1 MKPLPLMKPNKD
13 KIEQQRAIL
22 SQMEST
28 LPISMAPSYEHLV
41 HFQEAYKTPI
51 QRWYPYREGY
61 STELVTSFI
70 ENLNIKGTVLDPFS
84 GSGTTLLAARQ
95 SRLDSVGIEVNPISV
110 LVAESENEYYNNT
123 DINELEGFI
132 KHLKQLKKSRKKY
145 TTLFPLADKMFNKD
159 ILSAMLQVR
168 SEIDSIHNNKI
179 KRLGLI
185 SWLSTIDEVSDVKK
199 EGNGLK
205 YRYRKRTKNG
215 YITIPKEEWE
225 NEHFPGDR
233 FRIVI
238 DKITEKLSIVLQ
250 DITEYY
256 GYIENIPQVI
266 HGDCLHLDKLT
277 DKQFELTFFS
287 PPYCNCFDYF
297 EIHKVELWL
306 GRFVSNREDVK
317 KLRETGFRSNTNALD
332 NKAISY
338 INEDLESLIKLF
350 DTTRLWSPHIPN
362 VVRGY
367 FDDTHSLLKVLY
379 DKTVV
384 GGYVGIVVGNSA
396 YSGVII
402 PSDLLTAVIGQEV
415 GFNVDNIFIAR
426 HLTTSSQQ
434 KSELEPLKEFLRE
447 SIVLLKK

>member
-1 MKPLPLMKPNKD
+1 MKMNKD
-13 KIEQQRAIL
+13 RIEQQRAIL
-22 SQMEST
+22 SQMESK
-28 LPISMAPSYEHLV
+28 LPTSLAPSYERLV

-70 ENLNIKGTVLDPFS
+70 EKLNVKGAVLDPFS

-110 LVAESENEYYNNT
+110 LVAQSENESYNDA
-123 DINELEGFI
+123 DIKDLEVFI
-132 KHLKQLKKSRKKY
+132 QHLKQLQKTGKKH
-145 TTLFPLADKMFNKD
+145 TTLFQLADKMFNKD
-159 ILSAMLQVR
+159 ILAAMLQVR
-168 SEIDSIHNNKI
+168 SEIDSIPNIKI
-179 KRLGLI
+179 RRLGLI

-215 YITIPKEEWE
+215 YIAIPKEEWE
-225 NEHFPGDR
+225 EEHFPGDR
-233 FRIVI
+233 FRLVI
-238 DKITEKLSIVLQ
+238 DKITEKLSIVFQ
-250 DITEYY
+250 DIIESY
-256 GYIENIPQVI
+256 GHVENIPQI
-266 HGDCLHLDKLT
+266 IRGDCLHLNELT

-306 GRFVSNREDVK
+306 GGFVSSREDVK
-317 KLRETGFRSNTNALD
+317 SLRETGFRSNTNALD
-332 NKAISY
+332 NKSISY
-338 INEDLESLIKLF
+338 KNEELESLIDLF
-350 DTTRLWSPHIPN
+350 DAKRLWSPQIPN

-367 FDDTHSLLKVLY
+367 FDDTCTLLKALY
-379 DKTVV
+379 EQTVP
-384 GGYVGIVVGNSA
+384 GGYVGVVVGNSA

-402 PSDLLTAVIGQEV
+402 PSDLLTATIGQEA
-415 GFNVDNIFIAR
+415 GFNVENIFIAR

-434 KSELEPLKEFLRE
+434 KSELEPLKEYLRE

>member
-1 MKPLPLMKPNKD
+1 MKQNKD
-13 KIEQQRAIL
+13 RIEQQRAIL
-22 SQMEST
+22 SRMESK
-28 LPISMAPSYEHLV
+28 LPTSMAPSYERLV
-41 HFQEAYKTPI
+41 HFQDAYKTPV

-70 ENLNIKGTVLDPFS
+70 ENLGIKGAVLDPFS

-95 SRLDSVGIEVNPISV
+95 RGLDSVGIEVNPISV
-110 LVAESENEYYNNT
+110 LVAESENDSYDET
-123 DINELEGFI
+123 DINDLEGFI
-132 KHLKQLKKSRKKY
+132 QHLKQLQKSRKKY

-159 ILSAMLQVR
+159 ILAAMLQVR
-168 SEIDSIHNNKI
+168 SEIDSVPNNKI

-215 YITIPKEEWE
+215 YIAIPKEEWE
-225 NEHFPGDR
+225 DEHFPGDR
-233 FRIVI
+233 FRLVI
-238 DKITEKLSIVLQ
+238 DKISGKLDMVLL
-250 DITEYY
+250 DIKESY
-256 GYIENIPQVI
+256 GRVENIPQI
-266 HGDCLHLDKLT
+266 IRGDCLHLGELT

-306 GRFVSNREDVK
+306 GGFVSNREDVK
-317 KLRETGFRSNTNALD
+317 NLRETGFRSNTNALD
-332 NKAISY
+332 KKSISY
-338 INEDLESLIKLF
+338 VNIDLESLIKLF
-350 DTTRLWSPHIPN
+350 DAERLWSPQIPS

-367 FDDTHSLLKVLY
+367 FDDTRTLLKALY
-379 DKTVV
+379 EKTVP
-384 GGYVGIVVGNSA
+384 GGYVGVVVGNSA
-396 YSGVII
+396 YSGIII

-415 GFNVDNIFIAR
+415 GFNVDNIFVAR

-434 KSELEPLKEFLRE
+434 KSELEPLKEYLRE